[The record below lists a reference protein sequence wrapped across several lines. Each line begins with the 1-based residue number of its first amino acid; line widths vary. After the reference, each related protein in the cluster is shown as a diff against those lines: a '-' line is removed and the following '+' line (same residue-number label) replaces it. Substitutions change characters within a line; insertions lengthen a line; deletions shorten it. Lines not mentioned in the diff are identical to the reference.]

1 MRGNECL
8 LHLYRL
14 FCAGLD
20 AASKK
25 KTKKVIPLLWIERER
40 DREGVCIYHSG
51 SRDSSQ
57 IMRKDLREDGFVM
70 LQK

>member
-8 LHLYRL
+8 LHFYRL

-20 AASKK
+20 AACK
-25 KTKKVIPLLWIERER
+25 KTKKVIPSLCIERER
-40 DREGVCIYHSG
+40 DREGVCIYHAG